1 MEQKKKEKKMR
12 TLVSFDWYIKKLLR
26 NKANYEIVEGLL
38 TVLLEKKITITGLL
52 ESESNKEEADDKYNR
67 VDFLAES
74 EDHELMIFEI
84 QNDSELDYFHRV
96 NYGTSKTI
104 SEYLKS
110 GNDYDRL
117 RKVYSINIV
126 YFDLGQGSDYVYR
139 GRTEF
144 RSLHHPDEVLNL
156 SAKQKQAYHCE
167 TPADIFPE
175 YFILKVNQFDK
186 VATTPLDEWIS
197 FLKTTE
203 IPLTATAPGLQE
215 ARNVLRYDNL
225 TPREREIYDG
235 EIKLQRIRRAEMK
248 TKYIEGLWDGEE
260 KGEARGLAKGR
271 AEERAKAYQEKL
283 ESARKLKQL
292 GVAPEII
299 SQAHNLSIE
308 EVNNL

>member
-1 MEQKKKEKKMR
+1 MR

-38 TVLLEKKITITGLL
+38 TVLLNKKITITGLL
-52 ESESNKEEADDKYNR
+52 ESEGNKEEADDKYNR

-104 SEYLKS
+104 SEYLKA
-110 GNDYDRL
+110 GETYDRL

-144 RSLHHPDEVLNL
+144 RSLHHPDEVLSL

-235 EIKLQRIRRAEMK
+235 EIKLQRIRRAEIK
-248 TKYIEGLWDGEE
+248 TKYLEGLWDGEE

-271 AEERAKAYQEKL
+271 AEERAKAHQEKL
-283 ESARKLKQL
+283 ESARKLKQMGL
-292 GVAPEII
+292 TAEQIAQAIGISVEEIKI
-299 SQAHNLSIE
+299 NI
-308 EVNNL
+308 